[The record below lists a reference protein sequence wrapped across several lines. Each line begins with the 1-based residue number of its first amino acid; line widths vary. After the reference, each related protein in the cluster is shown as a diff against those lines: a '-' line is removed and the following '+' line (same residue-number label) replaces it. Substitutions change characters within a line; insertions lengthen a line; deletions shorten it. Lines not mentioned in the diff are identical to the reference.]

1 MSERTRTADA
11 QLDARVNAALVA
23 MRTPAPVTH
32 VAAERVAA
40 HAVLANA
47 PASRASR
54 RSMLAAA
61 ALAVVALGGLV
72 ARQLTQD
79 ASPLAAAAVVL
90 RAAPPVT
97 APALRPVRAS
107 GARPIV
113 FELDAPGARAVQVIG
128 DFNDWSRSASS
139 MQQGSDGRWRITT
152 LLPPGRYVY
161 AFLIDG
167 QRFRRDP
174 QRMPV
179 EDRDFG
185 ITGSELVVGEA
196 P

>member
-1 MSERTRTADA
+1 MIERTRNADA
-11 QLDARVNAALVA
+11 PLDARVHAALVA
-23 MRTPAPVTH
+23 MRTPASVTH

-40 HAVLANA
+40 HAILANA
-47 PASRASR
+47 PARRATR

-61 ALAVVALGGLV
+61 ALAIVALSSLA
-72 ARQLTQD
+72 ARKLTQH
-79 ASPLAAAAVVL
+79 APPLAIAAVVL
-90 RAAPPVT
+90 PAAPPVT
-97 APALRPVRAS
+97 APALRPVRAT

-128 DFNDWSRSASS
+128 DFNDWSRSTSS

>member
-1 MSERTRTADA
+1 MSERTRNTDA
-11 QLDARVNAALVA
+11 PLDARVDAALMA

-47 PASRASR
+47 PVRRASR

-61 ALAVVALGGLV
+61 ALAVVALGSLA
-72 ARQLTQD
+72 AREVTRN
-79 ASPLAAAAVVL
+79 APPLATAAVVL
-90 RAAPPVT
+90 PEAPPVT
-97 APALRPVRAS
+97 APALRPVLAT

-113 FELDAPGARAVQVIG
+113 FELDAPDARAVQVIG